1 MIREFSE
8 KIDFNRLASMSSY
21 VSDFH
26 IHNFYELFV
35 LLDGELSFF
44 IQDSCYQITAG
55 TMLVIND
62 LELHKAINRL
72 QTPYER
78 IYIHIPPPFF
88 QRHQTPEIDLSACFH
103 NREPGRSE
111 ERRVGKECS

>member
-8 KIDFNRLASMSSY
+8 KIDFNRLVSMSSY

-62 LELHKAINRL
+62 LELHKAVNRL
-72 QTPYER
+72 QTP
-78 IYIHIPPPFF
+78 
-88 QRHQTPEIDLSACFH
+88 
-103 NREPGRSE
+103 
-111 ERRVGKECS
+111 